1 MGYSALFL
9 DFSCLIFL
17 ARNSSTMLSRSGE
30 SGHLCLVL
38 DIKGK
43 AFNLSLLS
51 IMLVA
56 GLLYMAFIM
65 LRKVSYI
72 PNLLRGFIMT
82 GCWNLSDDFCHLL
95 RWSWFSSFILLMWYI
110 TFIDLHR
117 LNHPCIPGIN
127 PTQSWCM
134 ILLMC
139 CCICFASIL

>member
-1 MGYSALFL
+1 MASLGFSIYIMSSAKRQFHLFL
-9 DFSCLIFL
+9 SELDAFYFFSCLIFL

-65 LRKVSYI
+65 LRFVPSL
-72 PNLLRGFIMT
+72 PNLLS
-82 GCWNLSDDFCHLL
+82 LS
-95 RWSWFSSFILLMWYI
+95 
-110 TFIDLHR
+110 
-117 LNHPCIPGIN
+117 
-127 PTQSWCM
+127 
-134 ILLMC
+134 
-139 CCICFASIL
+139 